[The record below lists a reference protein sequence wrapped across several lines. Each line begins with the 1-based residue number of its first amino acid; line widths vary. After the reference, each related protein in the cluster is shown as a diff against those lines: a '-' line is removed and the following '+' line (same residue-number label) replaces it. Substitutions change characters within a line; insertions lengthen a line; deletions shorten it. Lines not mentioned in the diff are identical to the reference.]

1 MIYLESAPSPVLR
14 PWVRALWYCHLP
26 GAARGR
32 ERVLPDG
39 CMQIIFNLSRHYL
52 PDCGESGTGNGRIA
66 RAIVVGLRARYDV
79 IETSD
84 MEELAGI
91 VIEPGGF
98 GGLFG
103 ERADLCF
110 GKSLALCDLQSD
122 SRLIDSMLEASM
134 PADKI
139 RCLDRSL
146 VELLRGD
153 SRRNVTVD
161 HALHLFNNKGAGVIE
176 CAKSIGVSE
185 RHLSRIF
192 REEVGMSPKLWCR
205 IRRFQAIARNLH
217 ARVDTPWAELA
228 LECGYFDQSHFS
240 NDFKAF
246 SGLNPTTYST
256 HTGRWHN
263 HVSID

>member
-1 MIYLESAPSPVLR
+1 
-14 PWVRALWYCHLP
+14 
-26 GAARGR
+26 
-32 ERVLPDG
+32 
-39 CMQIIFNLSRHYL
+39 MQIVFNLSRDYL
-52 PDCGESGTGNGRIA
+52 TDCGEDGADNGRIA
-66 RAIVVGLRARYDV
+66 RTIVVGLRAQYDV

-122 SRLIDSMLEASM
+122 SRLIEPMLEAST
-134 PADKI
+134 PAEKI
-139 RCLDRSL
+139 RCLDRGL
-146 VELLRGD
+146 VTLLRDD

-161 HALHLFNNKGAGVIE
+161 HAIHLFNNKGAGVTQ
-176 CAKSIGVSE
+176 CARSIGVSE
-185 RHLSRIF
+185 RHLSQIF

-228 LECGYFDQSHFS
+228 LDCGYYDQSHFA

-246 SGLNPTTYST
+246 SGLDPTTYSSQS
-256 HTGRWHN
+256 GRWHN
-263 HVSID
+263 HVSIG